1 MGISMQSVNVSANSG
16 GLVGETINDQHH
28 GVNLLFHSDEVDADS
43 DFRDVVDAVGAQ
55 TIRYPGGTTTEE
67 YFDLAHPNAAVQ
79 TNIIDVMHGEET
91 IRSRDVLTLSEYLN
105 YIAET
110 NSHPVICLPTY
121 RYFDLATGQIDP
133 GAESEI
139 KAFIRD
145 LLSDQYGSADDV
157 TVEIGNEFYQ
167 TRFHWTDAQFAE
179 VQAQIAEWIHEEAT
193 DLGLRDEIDIFAQA
207 GRNYSDNAMMASH
220 FTGADAEHVD
230 GVVSHFYGTNSSG
243 NTLGI
248 GGGIGDR
255 LDDINAVWGAAL
267 GGDFQLAVTEW
278 NVGEDGQ
285 DNTLINGIMR
295 SAPLLRIYAEMIEAG
310 VDIATIWAAQSNTPA
325 ALSNKE
331 GTGSDL
337 SPTGMFLSM
346 LAQSTEGKR
355 LIDPDGH
362 FKLENAWGTDLGYT
376 YSFESEQSSVTYYVS
391 GVDQTIDLTADLTR
405 FYSDDA
411 TVYLRILGAAEGTT
425 GTEFWSDAQIYH
437 LPDVALEGDE
447 NSWTLDLTIAPYQLV
462 EVHVLEPGVPLPF
475 LTPDQQPV
483 EPEPEPYTGT
493 EGDDQIFAAQGDD
506 LVDGGAGDDVVGGGD
521 GKDVLFGQSGN
532 DELRGDAGNDALY
545 GGRGSDVLWGGAGND
560 IMRGN
565 RDDDDLRG
573 GNGSDNLYGGHGH
586 DMLSGDKHRDFLL
599 GENGNDRLDGGTG
612 NDNLTG
618 GAGADT
624 FVYRNNDYGYDR
636 IKDFERGIDKI
647 DVTHFGFTSFLQIQ
661 DRASETE
668 FGLRIDFGSGNVL
681 MLEGLSESD
690 LSASDVLI

>member
-1 MGISMQSVNVSANSG
+1 MQSVNVSANSG

-362 FKLENAWGTDLGYT
+362 FKLENAWGTDLG
-376 YSFESEQSSVTYYVS
+376 
-391 GVDQTIDLTADLTR
+391 
-405 FYSDDA
+405 
-411 TVYLRILGAAEGTT
+411 
-425 GTEFWSDAQIYH
+425 
-437 LPDVALEGDE
+437 
-447 NSWTLDLTIAPYQLV
+447 
-462 EVHVLEPGVPLPF
+462 
-475 LTPDQQPV
+475 
-483 EPEPEPYTGT
+483 
-493 EGDDQIFAAQGDD
+493 
-506 LVDGGAGDDVVGGGD
+506 
-521 GKDVLFGQSGN
+521 
-532 DELRGDAGNDALY
+532 
-545 GGRGSDVLWGGAGND
+545 
-560 IMRGN
+560 
-565 RDDDDLRG
+565 
-573 GNGSDNLYGGHGH
+573 
-586 DMLSGDKHRDFLL
+586 
-599 GENGNDRLDGGTG
+599 
-612 NDNLTG
+612 
-618 GAGADT
+618 
-624 FVYRNNDYGYDR
+624 
-636 IKDFERGIDKI
+636 
-647 DVTHFGFTSFLQIQ
+647 
-661 DRASETE
+661 
-668 FGLRIDFGSGNVL
+668 
-681 MLEGLSESD
+681 
-690 LSASDVLI
+690 